1 MMRTMM
7 PSVTEETIIHGGS
20 YPFVGTDVDIDDDRG
35 VDKMLVMVFKM
46 LTMMRSSTC
55 GETRVGAGSC
65 PPLLAA
71 HTHTA
76 QWLADR
82 RPTTSEIKGFLSK
95 ADLAF
100 LSFWYFS
107 HFVIFLF

>member
-1 MMRTMM
+1 MLTMV
-7 PSVTEETIIHGGS
+7 SE
-20 YPFVGTDVDIDDDRG
+20 
-35 VDKMLVMVFKM
+35 M

-95 ADLAF
+95 ANRH
-100 LSFWYFS
+100 FS
-107 HFVIFLF
+107 HFGIFLTL

>member
-1 MMRTMM
+1 
-7 PSVTEETIIHGGS
+7 
-20 YPFVGTDVDIDDDRG
+20 
-35 VDKMLVMVFKM
+35 MLTMVFKM
-46 LTMMRSSTC
+46 LRMMRSSTC

-107 HFVIFLF
+107 HFVIFQRT